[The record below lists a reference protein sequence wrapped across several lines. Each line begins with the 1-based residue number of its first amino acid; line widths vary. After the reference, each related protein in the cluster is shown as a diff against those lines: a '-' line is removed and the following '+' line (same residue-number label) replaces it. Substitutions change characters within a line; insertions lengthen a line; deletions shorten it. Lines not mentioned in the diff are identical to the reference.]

1 MATTTLARPA
11 AGPKPKHFDDVHVD
25 VTASQGNGEIDWSV
39 EVKTAGHGKGS
50 KVELP
55 DGRGFRITFKL
66 ENPDDLDVRF
76 DASDP
81 IYVREGGG
89 SYCPSKLDS
98 KQIMIDRCEAEEL
111 EIIDWNFG
119 AARELY
125 YQLNFVTE
133 TGGAVN
139 PCDPIITNGG
149 GGKQP

>member
-1 MATTTLARPA
+1 MSTTTLERPA
-11 AGPKPKHFDDVHVD
+11 AGPKPKNFDDVHVD
-25 VTASQGNGEIDWSV
+25 VEASDDNGEIKWTV
-39 EVKTAGHGKGS
+39 EVKTTGHGNGS

-55 DGRGFRITFKL
+55 KGDGFRIIFKL
-66 ENPDDLDVRF
+66 VNQDHLDVRF

-89 SYCPSKLDS
+89 TFCPSKLDS
-98 KQIMIDRCEAEEL
+98 DQIMIDRCEAEEL

-119 AARELY
+119 VARELY

-133 TGGAVN
+133 TGGPVN
-139 PCDPIITNGG
+139 PCDPIIDNGG